1 MATWGI
7 FDFIE
12 ISGGDYE
19 KPGMDMVIIL
29 FTVIGLIL
37 QLLVKTS

>member
-1 MATWGI
+1 MAAWGI

-19 KPGMDMVIIL
+19 KPGMDMDIVL
-29 FTVIGLIL
+29 FTVIDLI
-37 QLLVKTS
+37 QLFVKTS